1 MIIFLSCVKTKR
13 NSRSMAQ
20 DMYISDLF
28 KKSLIYAQSLKPSNI
43 YILSAKYGLLELNDY
58 IEPYNT
64 TLNNANNFECKKW
77 AVMVYKQMLN
87 KGIDFNEE
95 ALFLCGKNYRKYIIT
110 KFKK

>member
-1 MIIFLSCVKTKR
+1 MRKVLNR
-13 NSRSMAQ
+13 Q
-20 DMYISDLF
+20 
-28 KKSLIYAQSLKPSNI
+28 I

-64 TLNNANNFECKKW
+64 TLNNANNSECKKW

-87 KGIDFNEE
+87 KGINFDEE

-110 KFKK
+110 KFKNANAPLKNMRIGQQLNFYKKNIK